1 METQR
6 DKRQIYVGMK
16 FRIDGLCSDH
26 DQIITAI
33 TESSVVTR
41 SLTHNKYLSRFG
53 YKELDREGF
62 PIHRYYKDD
71 FLNDMNP
78 YRYNAIIPYNGD
90 SRY

>member
-1 METQR
+1 MATQR
-6 DKRQIYVGMK
+6 DTRQIYVGMK

-33 TESSVVTR
+33 TETTVVTR
-41 SLTHNKYLSRFG
+41 SLTHNKYLSRFN
-53 YKELDREGF
+53 YTEIDCDGF
-62 PIHRYYKDD
+62 PIHQYPKDD
-71 FLNDMNP
+71 FLNNMKP

>member
-1 METQR
+1 MATQKDTR
-6 DKRQIYVGMK
+6 HIYVGMK

-26 DQIITAI
+26 DQIITEVTNSI
-33 TESSVVTR
+33 VVTR
-41 SLTHNKYLSRFG
+41 SLTHSKYLSRFG
-53 YKELDREGF
+53 YKEIDRNGF
-62 PIHRYYKDD
+62 PVHRYPKDD

>member
-1 METQR
+1 MTTQR
-6 DKRQIYVGMK
+6 DTRKIYVGMK

-33 TESSVVTR
+33 TNDTVVTR

-53 YKELDREGF
+53 YKEVDCNGF
-62 PIHRYYKDD
+62 PIHRYYKDN
-71 FLNDMNP
+71 FLKNMDP